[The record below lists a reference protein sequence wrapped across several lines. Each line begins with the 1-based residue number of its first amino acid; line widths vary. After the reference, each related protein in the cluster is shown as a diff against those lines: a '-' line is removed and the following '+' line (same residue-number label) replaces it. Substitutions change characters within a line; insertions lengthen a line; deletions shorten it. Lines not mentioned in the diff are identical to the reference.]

1 MEYQI
6 RSDQSLSR
14 VRLLNRSTPGLPVHH
29 QLPEFTETHV
39 HRVSDAIQPSHPLS
53 SPVWLFRVHSRVTRP
68 YIYMYPFSPK
78 LPSHTEFRVLYS
90 RSLLVIHFKYKD
102 CVLLKIRNKC
112 NKKSALKEPGLFSVM
127 PQWCGGSWW
136 PRWGEDQSSENRLAG
151 TVWVAGF
158 MKFAAIL
165 GVHFKLC
172 EWNGNL

>member
-1 MEYQI
+1 
-6 RSDQSLSR
+6 
-14 VRLLNRSTPGLPVHH
+14 
-29 QLPEFTETHV
+29 
-39 HRVSDAIQPSHPLS
+39 
-53 SPVWLFRVHSRVTRP
+53 
-68 YIYMYPFSPK
+68 MYPFSPK

-165 GVHFKLC
+165 GVHSNCVNEMGIYKEGTALH
-172 EWNGNL
+172 WVSLVGQW